1 MKVGSPR
8 WIGTIS
14 RLFGVSPEL
23 ISVDSPWVRVADRH
37 YRVDGNV
44 IVVDES
50 STTRSDWGSKEDVRR
65 SFGEEWLLYSSF
77 LPEHVEEFEAYFDL
91 ISLNEL
97 NDKLVLDLGCGS
109 GRWSSMIAD
118 YCETVVAIDFSDA
131 IYAAEANLA
140 GKENVLLIRADVTD
154 LPFAD
159 DCSDFLFSLG
169 VLHHLD
175 QPCLPVARDL
185 MRLAPE
191 GLFYL
196 YYNLDNRPWY
206 FRSLLA
212 AVSRARHSLRHVRSD
227 VARERISK
235 GIAIGVYRP
244 LVGLGDAFDVLRI
257 PVTVPLH
264 STYKGKSIRRIEQD
278 AYDRFFTS
286 IEQRVTR
293 EEIVS
298 EFASMGSL
306 QISPGEPFWHFVV
319 QK

>member
-1 MKVGSPR
+1 MANR
-8 WIGTIS
+8 
-14 RLFGVSPEL
+14 RF
-23 ISVDSPWVRVADRH
+23 
-37 YRVDGNV
+37 RVDGDV
-44 IVVDES
+44 IVIDES
-50 STTRSDWGSKEDVRR
+50 SSTPSDWGTKEDVRR
-65 SFGEEWLLYSSF
+65 SFGEEWLLYSSV

-91 ISLNEL
+91 VALNEL
-97 NDKLVLDLGCGS
+97 NSKLVLDLGCGS
-109 GRWSSMIAD
+109 GRWSSLIAD

-159 DCSDFLFSLG
+159 NCSDFLFSLG

-244 LVGLGDAFDVLRI
+244 LVGLGDAFDVLRF

-298 EFASMGSL
+298 QFASMSSL
-306 QISPGEPFWHFVV
+306 RISPREPFWHFLV